1 MEYKDPR
8 SLLSIDRL
16 DVFLKKLY
24 FDVICCNRTRDASL
38 IISLYRKHIRCRTG
52 GIEPQDL
59 NKLEH
64 YVSKTCIEDYEREAL
79 KLYRS
84 VSENGFQPDRM
95 IAISDELL
103 LVNGAHRLAVSISL
117 GMQTIPVTR
126 SLGGGKWGAD
136 WFHHHL
142 STSEYLFLLKE
153 YALFCS
159 CSVPLLLWGITEE
172 YWEDLIYGLQ
182 QKGLKVAV
190 VQVLDLHENFD
201 GFYQMIHELYGVP
214 LQSNENIRRKAI
226 IHGSYSMKIAV
237 LQVEPVAGKRCESS
251 FYEYLGR
258 VKHEIRDEFN
268 DRINKN
274 LFLTLHAP
282 SCDAEKQRMLQLLYS
297 RSNLRFYR
305 YYRFNDISK
314 DIALRLAIE
323 GFKVALE
330 KAGLQTKDVC
340 VVGSAVLGVLGVRQP
355 NDIDFVVSSKLDSAA
370 YRTAMN
376 TQGQYDLLNDYS
388 LRMRN
393 GEVTTDEVIHSSR
406 YNFCYS
412 GIKFADPFYVF
423 LKKNR
428 NGIAKDSTDR
438 ELMIGEIRRRRKDGQ
453 SRFMRDELLWL
464 EAAVRGQVS

>member
-1 MEYKDPR
+1 
-8 SLLSIDRL
+8 
-16 DVFLKKLY
+16 
-24 FDVICCNRTRDASL
+24 
-38 IISLYRKHIRCRTG
+38 
-52 GIEPQDL
+52 
-59 NKLEH
+59 
-64 YVSKTCIEDYEREAL
+64 
-79 KLYRS
+79 
-84 VSENGFQPDRM
+84 
-95 IAISDELL
+95 
-103 LVNGAHRLAVSISL
+103 
-117 GMQTIPVTR
+117 
-126 SLGGGKWGAD
+126 
-136 WFHHHL
+136 
-142 STSEYLFLLKE
+142 
-153 YALFCS
+153 
-159 CSVPLLLWGITEE
+159 
-172 YWEDLIYGLQ
+172 LIYGLQ

-237 LQVEPVAGKRCESS
+237 LQVEPVPSKRCGSS

-268 DRINKN
+268 ERINKN

-305 YYRFNDISK
+305 YFRFNDISK
-314 DIALRLAIE
+314 DMALILAIE
-323 GFKVALE
+323 GFKAAL
-330 KAGLQTKDVC
+330 KKINLQTRDVC

-355 NDIDFVVSSKLDSAA
+355 NDIDFVVSSKLDSVT

-376 TQGQYDLLNDYS
+376 TQGQYDLHLDGYS
-388 LRMRN
+388 LKMRN

-428 NGIAKDSTDR
+428 NGIAKDKADR
-438 ELMIGEIRRRRKDGQ
+438 GLMRGEIRRRRKDGQ

-464 EAAVRGQVS
+464 EAAVRGQLS